1 MDAYVLAEK
10 QHRGQYRKS
19 GEPYIQHPLE
29 IAYMLACL
37 NAGPVT
43 ICAGF
48 LHDVVEDTDCPIE
61 EIERRFGSDVAK
73 IVDGVTKIGK
83 LKYMTKEKA
92 LAKDHQKIF
101 VLLQSHIP

>member
-1 MDAYVLAEK
+1 METNYDILVHDMAEDLFAFLEKKEDSLDMLRLRQAYEFATEAHK
-10 QHRGQYRKS
+10 PQKRKS

-48 LHDVVEDTDCPIE
+48 LHDVVLPL
-61 EIERRFGSDVAK
+61 
-73 IVDGVTKIGK
+73 GVWGHYIIME
-83 LKYMTKEKA
+83 L
-92 LAKDHQKIF
+92 
-101 VLLQSHIP
+101 